1 VIDLS
6 DVKATDSS
14 NHSKFA
20 QLADVAPQLTA
31 VLARGVGASS
41 QSKEDQ
47 PGNGTLENIVAMLG
61 VPIKIIWSMIEQLPV
76 CRTNADVALDW
87 RCAGVL
93 SQTN

>member
-31 VLARGVGASS
+31 VLARGVDPSS
-41 QSKEDQ
+41 RSKEHQ
-47 PGNGTLENIVAMLG
+47 LENGTLENIMTMPVMLLG
-61 VPIKIIWSMIEQLPV
+61 APIKIISGQ
-76 CRTNADVALDW
+76 
-87 RCAGVL
+87 
-93 SQTN
+93 